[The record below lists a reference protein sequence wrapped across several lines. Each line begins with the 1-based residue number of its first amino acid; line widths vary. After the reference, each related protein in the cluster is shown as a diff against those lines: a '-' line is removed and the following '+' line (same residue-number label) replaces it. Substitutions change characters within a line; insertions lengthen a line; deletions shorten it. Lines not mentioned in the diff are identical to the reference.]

1 MAIVSPHTYLDT
13 IIFTASLKHQ
23 LYRLLMLICMPGI
36 AVILITLWFS
46 RDAAL
51 KESEKKVMH
60 IADHLVLQQKNII
73 DDVQRLTLFLA
84 NKHIN
89 ITKMSVNCPSY
100 FLDLQTLYSNI
111 ANVSVYDRQGNIMC
125 ATNGNNQNINI
136 SDRQYFQHALT
147 TKAFSIGSYQIGR
160 SINAPSLGFASPILD
175 ENGEITGM
183 LVAAIALQWWN
194 SALNNLN
201 LPNNSRAVITDSNGL
216 ILAKFPFSADR
227 LGKKITNEDLDHSQ
241 QAGII
246 YRGNDG
252 ASRIYNHTTLYKDNS
267 GNQLSIYITQPVDK
281 TIEQIDINFVKMVLG
296 FLITILLLAVL
307 ARRLVNKSILNPIK
321 SLTQA
326 VNRLAAG
333 NMPHDDEQP
342 NSPELN
348 RLYHRFKYMAETR
361 LTAEACLKHKHD
373 ELNSLL
379 NALPDAFLRVD
390 IHGNILDTG
399 GRIKSLNYSHS
410 TPPKKLSCLFSNA
423 NLKQVQ
429 GYLIPLS
436 APVTVELEDKQDN
449 QFYEAK
455 ISPMKKADEFIIVI
469 SNITQRKQ
477 NQESLHLA
485 SLVYNNSSEGMA
497 ITDENGVIYDV
508 NPAFCET
515 TLYSRREALNQ
526 TISILS
532 SGKHDKQFY
541 NYMWQSLNKTGRW
554 QGEITNRRKNGELYV
569 EWLTIDTIYDKNK
582 APISR
587 IAIFTD
593 LTEKKQAD
601 ELIWRQ
607 AHFDH
612 LTDLPNR
619 LELKERLNQ
628 RFENLFSE
636 DQKLVIMLLDIDH
649 FKDINDTLGHHFG
662 DRLLKLV
669 SERIVKT
676 AKEAD
681 FVARIGG
688 DEFVVVFSDLHGS
701 ENIEQMAKSLLLS
714 LASTIFIEDEKVY
727 ISASIGIAC
736 APDDGQNPEQLLKAA
751 DQAMYKAKNSG
762 RNGFEFFSHDMR
774 KDANARMQ
782 LLKELRSAIELE
794 QFELYYQPI
803 VSLDDLHIH
812 KAEGLIRWQHPE
824 KGLIS
829 PADFIPLAEETRQ
842 INALGQFVF
851 AEALQTLN
859 DIKKH
864 IQDEFQISIN
874 VSPVQLATVDSGID
888 EWYDMLAKANIP
900 ASAIVAEITEGL
912 MVNPEELTQSRLK
925 ALVKSG
931 MQLALDDFGTGYSSL
946 AYLQEMDTDYLKIDK
961 RFVDNIQK
969 DSQELAL
976 CEAIIMMAHQLG
988 LKVIAE
994 GIETKLQ
1001 MDLLLEAGCDYGQG
1015 YLFSKP
1021 LHKASF
1027 MQLITTNQAISLK

>member
-1 MAIVSPHTYLDT
+1 
-13 IIFTASLKHQ
+13 
-23 LYRLLMLICMPGI
+23 MLICMPVA
-36 AVILITLWFS
+36 AVILVTLWFS
-46 RDAAL
+46 RDAAI
-51 KESEKKVMH
+51 KEHEKKVRSITEHLIIKQQSMINDVEH
-60 IADHLVLQQKNII
+60 I
-73 DDVQRLTLFLA
+73 TEFLA
-84 NKHIN
+84 KKQKDI
-89 ITKMSVNCPSY
+89 KSLSSRCPSY
-100 FLDLQTLYSNI
+100 FLDVKALNGNI
-111 ANVSVYDRQGNIMC
+111 ANIGLVNKDGDLICSSN
-125 ATNGNNQNINI
+125 NGAPDINV
-136 SDRQYFQHALT
+136 SDRPYFKSALAS
-147 TKAFSIGSYQIGR
+147 KEFSIGHFQHDRSLEAQ
-160 SINAPSLGFASPILD
+160 SINFASPILN
-175 ENGEITGM
+175 ENNDIEGVIVT
-183 LVAAIALQWWN
+183 VIALDWWS
-194 SALNNLN
+194 SALNSLN
-201 LPNNSRAVITDSNGL
+201 LPTEVRVAITDSNNL
-216 ILAKFPFSADR
+216 ILANSPFSADR
-227 LGKKITNEDLDHSQ
+227 LGYKLEEFDLEHNL
-241 QAGII
+241 QAGVIFKGKDGI
-246 YRGNDG
+246 RRVFHQTSLYRDGND
-252 ASRIYNHTTLYKDNS
+252 NK
-267 GNQLSIYITQPVDK
+267 LSIYITQPIDK
-281 TIEQIDINFVKMVLG
+281 TLERIDINFVKMVLG

-307 ARRLVNKSILNPIK
+307 VKRLINKSILNPVK

-326 VNRLAAG
+326 VNHLAAG

-348 RLYHRFKYMAETR
+348 KLYHRFKYMAETR

-390 IHGNILDTG
+390 ANGNILDTG
-399 GRIKSLNYSHS
+399 GHIKSLNYSHS
-410 TPPKKLSCLFSNA
+410 TPPKKLSCLFSDA

-429 GYLIPLS
+429 GYLIPLN
-436 APVTVELEDKQDN
+436 APVTVELEQKQDN

-688 DEFVVVFSDLHGS
+688 DEFVVVFSDLHSS

-969 DSQELAL
+969 GSQELAL

>member
-1 MAIVSPHTYLDT
+1 
-13 IIFTASLKHQ
+13 
-23 LYRLLMLICMPGI
+23 MLICIPVVAI
-36 AVILITLWFS
+36 IFITLWFS
-46 RDAAL
+46 RDAAI
-51 KESEKKVMH
+51 KEHEKNVRS
-60 IADHLVLQQKNII
+60 ITEHLIIKQQNMI
-73 DDVQRLTLFLA
+73 DDVKKVTEFLA
-84 NKHIN
+84 KKQKDIHSFAS
-89 ITKMSVNCPSY
+89 TCPSY
-100 FLDLQTLYSNI
+100 FLDVKALNGNI
-111 ANVSVYDRQGNIMC
+111 ANIGVVNKDGNIIC
-125 ATNGNNQNINI
+125 TSKSGDTHINI
-136 SDRQYFQHALT
+136 SDRPYFKNTLAS
-147 TKAFSIGSYQIGR
+147 KEFSIGHFQHDRSLKAQ
-160 SINAPSLGFASPILD
+160 SINFAYPILN
-175 ENGEITGM
+175 ENNDIEGVI
-183 LVAAIALQWWN
+183 VAAIALNWWS
-194 SALNNLN
+194 SALNTLN
-201 LPNNSRAVITDSNGL
+201 LPAEVRAAITDSNGR
-216 ILAKFPFSADR
+216 ILANYPFSADR
-227 LGKKITNEDLDHSQ
+227 LGYELEKYDLAHNQ
-241 QAGII
+241 QTGTVYKDKDGI
-246 YRGNDG
+246 R
-252 ASRIYNHTTLYKDNS
+252 RVFHQTTLYRDN
-267 GNQLSIYITQPVDK
+267 NENKLSIFITQPINK
-281 TIEQIDINFVKMVLG
+281 TLEQIDIHFIKMVLA
-296 FLITILLLAVL
+296 FLACLAILIILTK
-307 ARRLVNKSILNPIK
+307 RMINKSIMLPVEG
-321 SLTQA
+321 LTQA
-326 VNRLAAG
+326 VNHLAAG

-348 RLYHRFKYMAETR
+348 KLYHRFKYMAETR
-361 LTAEACLKHKHD
+361 LNAEARLQHKHD
-373 ELNSLL
+373 ELNTLL

-390 IHGNILDTG
+390 ANGNILDAG
-399 GRIKSLNYSHS
+399 GHIESLNYDYL
-410 TPPKKLSCLFSNA
+410 TPPKKLSCLLSAN
-423 NLKQVQ
+423 NLKQVAAC
-429 GYLIPLS
+429 LTTLREPI
-436 APVTVELEDKQDN
+436 TIELKDKQDE
-449 QFYEAK
+449 QFFEAK
-455 ISPMKKADEFIIVI
+455 ISPMKKADEFIVVI

-485 SLVYNNSSEGMA
+485 SLVYNNSSEGMV

-515 TLYSRREALNQ
+515 TLFSRKEVLNK
-526 TISILS
+526 TVSILS

-541 NYMWQSLNKTGRW
+541 DYMWQSINTTGRW
-554 QGEITNRRKNGELYV
+554 QGEITNRRKNGELYA

-582 APISR
+582 VPTSR

-619 LELKERLNQ
+619 LELKERLNK
-628 RFENLFSE
+628 RFTSVNNN

-649 FKDINDTLGHHFG
+649 FKDINDTLGHHYG

-669 SERIVKT
+669 SERIVQT

-701 ENIEQMAKSLLLS
+701 DNIKQIAKSLLLS

-762 RNGFEFFSHDMR
+762 RNDFEFFSHDMR
-774 KDANARMQ
+774 EDANARMQ

-803 VSLDDLHIH
+803 VSLDGLHIH

-859 DIKKH
+859 DVKNHIK
-864 IQDEFQISIN
+864 DEFQISIN
-874 VSPVQLATVDSGID
+874 VSPVQLATTDSGID
-888 EWYDMLAKANIP
+888 NWYDMLEAANLP
-900 ASAIVAEITEGL
+900 ASSIVAEITEGL
-912 MVNPEELTQSRLK
+912 MVNPEELTQNRLK

-1021 LHKASF
+1021 LHKTSF
-1027 MQLITTNQAISLK
+1027 MQLITTNQVIKL

>member
-1 MAIVSPHTYLDT
+1 
-13 IIFTASLKHQ
+13 
-23 LYRLLMLICMPGI
+23 MLVCMPGI

-46 RDAAL
+46 RDAAI
-51 KESEKKVMH
+51 KESKKEVIH
-60 IADHLVLQQKNII
+60 IAEHLVTQQKNII

-84 NKHIN
+84 HRQIN
-89 ITKMSVNCPSY
+89 IHDMSVSCPEY
-100 FLDLQTLYSNI
+100 FSDIQTLYKTI
-111 ANVSVYDRQGNIMC
+111 ANVSIYNRQGDILC
-125 ATNGNNQNINI
+125 ATKGKNQNINI
-136 SDRQYFQHALT
+136 SDRPYFQNALE
-147 TKAFSIGSYQIGR
+147 TKTFSIGSYQIGR
-160 SINAPSLGFASPILD
+160 SIHAPNVAFASPILD
-175 ENGEITGM
+175 ENNEITGM
-183 LVAAIALQWWN
+183 LVASIALQWWN
-194 SALNNLN
+194 SALNDLN
-201 LPNNSRAVITDSNGL
+201 LMHKSRAVIIDSNNL
-216 ILAKFPFSADR
+216 VLAKFPFSPDR
-227 LGKKITNEDLDHSQ
+227 VGKKVTNDDIEHNQ
-241 QAGII
+241 QGDVI
-246 YRGNDG
+246 YKGKDG
-252 ASRIYNHTTLYKDNS
+252 ASRIFHHTKLYRDQS
-267 GNQLSIYITQPVDK
+267 GNQLSILITQPIDK
-281 TIEQIDINFVKMVLG
+281 TIEKIDINFVKMVFG
-296 FLITILLLAVL
+296 FLTTILLLVIL
-307 ARRLVNKSILNPIK
+307 TKRLVNQSILTPIE
-321 SLTQA
+321 SLTLA

-333 NMPHDDEQP
+333 NMPDHNEQP

-348 RLYHRFKYMAETR
+348 KLYQRFKLMAETR
-361 LTAEACLKHKHD
+361 LAAEAKLQHKHD
-373 ELNSLL
+373 ELNSLI
-379 NALPDAFLRVD
+379 NALPDAFLRID
-390 IHGNILDTG
+390 NNGHILNIG
-399 GRIKSLNYSHS
+399 GRIESLHCSS
-410 TPPKKLSCLFSNA
+410 KTPLTQLSNLFSPV
-423 NLKQVQ
+423 NLKQIESQ
-429 GYLIPLS
+429 LATLK
-436 APVTVELEDKQDN
+436 APITVELQEKQN
-449 QFYEAK
+449 NCFFEAK
-455 ISPMKKADEFIIVI
+455 ISPMEKASEFIIVI

-477 NQESLHLA
+477 DQKSLHLA
-485 SLVYNNSSEGMA
+485 ALVYNNSSEGMA
-497 ITDENGVIYDV
+497 ITDKDGVIHDV
-508 NPAFCET
+508 NPAFCKT
-515 TLYSRREALNQ
+515 TLYSRREVLNQ
-526 TISILS
+526 TINILS

-541 NYMWQSLNKTGRW
+541 DYMWQSLNTTGRW

-582 APISR
+582 VPTSR

-628 RFENLFSE
+628 RFTNLTSD
-636 DQKLVIMLLDIDH
+636 DQTLVIMLLDIDH
-649 FKDINDTLGHHFG
+649 FKDINDTLGHHYG

-669 SERIVKT
+669 SERIVLT

-688 DEFVVVFSDLHGS
+688 DEFVVVFSNLHGS
-701 ENIEQMAKSLLLS
+701 ENIKQMANSLLFS
-714 LASTIFIEDEKVY
+714 LASTIFIEEEKVY

-736 APDDGQNPEQLLKAA
+736 APEDGQSPEQLLKAA

-762 RNGFEFFSHDMR
+762 RNGFEFFSQDMR
-774 KDANARMQ
+774 EDANARMQ

-803 VSLDDLHIH
+803 VSLDSLHIH
-812 KAEGLIRWQHPE
+812 KAEGLIRWQHPD

-829 PADFIPLAEETRQ
+829 PAEFIPLAEETRQ

-864 IQDEFQISIN
+864 SQDKFQISIN

-888 EWYDMLAKANIP
+888 EWSKMLASANIP

-969 DSQELAL
+969 GSQELAL

-1021 LHKASF
+1021 LHKSAF
-1027 MQLITTNQAISLK
+1027 MQLITANQVINLN

>member
-1 MAIVSPHTYLDT
+1 
-13 IIFTASLKHQ
+13 
-23 LYRLLMLICMPGI
+23 MLVCIPVV
-36 AVILITLWFS
+36 AVILVTLWFS
-46 RDAAL
+46 RDAAI
-51 KESEKKVMH
+51 KEHEKKVQ
-60 IADHLVLQQKNII
+60 DLTKHLIFKQQSML
-73 DDVQRLTLFLA
+73 DDVRRATIFLA
-84 NKHIN
+84 KKQSSIET
-89 ITKMSVNCPSY
+89 ITSSCPSHI
-100 FLDLQTLYSNI
+100 FDIKTLNGNI
-111 ANVSVYDRQGNIMC
+111 ANIGIVDK
-125 ATNGNNQNINI
+125 NGNVLCTTKNNTTHINI
-136 SDRQYFQHALT
+136 SDRPYFQSTLT
-147 TKAFSIGSYQIGR
+147 NKGFSIGHFQHDRSLSAQ
-160 SINAPSLGFASPILD
+160 SINFAYPILNKNNNI
-175 ENGEITGM
+175 EGVVVT
-183 LVAAIALQWWN
+183 VIALDWWS
-194 SALNNLN
+194 SALNTIK
-201 LPNNSRAVITDSNGL
+201 LPKGVRAVITDSDGRIVANH
-216 ILAKFPFSADR
+216 PVSTDR
-227 LGKKITNEDLDHSQ
+227 LGQQLKEHDLAHNQKQTQIYKSKD
-241 QAGII
+241 GI
-246 YRGNDG
+246 
-252 ASRIYNHTTLYKDNS
+252 SRIFHRATLYRDDNT
-267 GNQLSIYITQPVDK
+267 NQLSIFITQPV
-281 TIEQIDINFVKMVLG
+281 TQSLEQIDIQFLRMVLV
-296 FLITILLLAVL
+296 FLLSIIVL
-307 ARRLVNKSILNPIK
+307 ATLTKRLVNKSILSPIEN
-321 SLTQA
+321 LTSA
-326 VNRLAAG
+326 INRLAAG
-333 NMPHDDEQP
+333 NMPHHDEQP

-348 RLYHRFKYMAETR
+348 ELYHCFKYMAKTR
-361 LTAEACLKHKHD
+361 LNAEAQLQHKHD

-390 IHGNILDTG
+390 TSGTILDCG
-399 GRIKSLNYSHS
+399 GYIGALNSNNL
-410 TPPKKLSCLFSNA
+410 TPPQKLSCLLDTT
-423 NLKQVQ
+423 NLKQIKS
-429 GYLIPLS
+429 YLKPIAEPI
-436 APVTVELEDKQDN
+436 VIELESKQNN
-449 QFYEAK
+449 QFFEAK
-455 ISPMKKADEFIIVI
+455 ISPMKKNNEFVVVI

-497 ITDENGVIYDV
+497 ITDKDGIIYDV
-508 NPAFCET
+508 NPAFCKT
-515 TLYSRREALNQ
+515 TFYSKNEVINQ
-526 TISILS
+526 TVGILS

-541 NYMWQSLNKTGRW
+541 DYMWQSLNTTGRW

-582 APISR
+582 VPTSR

-628 RFENLFSE
+628 RFTNLTSD
-636 DQKLVIMLLDIDH
+636 DQTLVIMLLDIDH
-649 FKDINDTLGHHFG
+649 FKDINDTLGHHYG

-669 SERIVKT
+669 SERIVFT

-688 DEFVVVFSDLHGS
+688 DEFVVVFSNLHGS
-701 ENIEQMAKSLLLS
+701 ENIKQMANSLLFS
-714 LASTIFIEDEKVY
+714 LASTIFIEEEKVY

-736 APDDGQNPEQLLKAA
+736 APDDGQSPEQLLKAA

-762 RNGFEFFSHDMR
+762 RNGFEFFSQDMR
-774 KDANARMQ
+774 EDANARMQ
-782 LLKELRSAIELE
+782 LLKELRSAIELA

-803 VSLDDLHIH
+803 VSLDSLHIH

-888 EWYDMLAKANIP
+888 EWSRMLASANIP

-969 DSQELAL
+969 GSQELAL

-1027 MQLITTNQAISLK
+1027 MQLITTNQVISLK